1 MTPYLNSTGFFCIFE
16 FSIPVGI
23 LLCFCGFCTIIV
35 WHTNCII
42 SCPFL
47 LRQDSTNY
55 HFFKLNMENKKN
67 KSSKNNF
74 LISREVE
81 DHGDFIP
88 ILVDGDETELTS
100 FEVPAIVPIL
110 PLRNTVLFP
119 GVVMPIT
126 VGRQKSLL
134 LIREAYSGNRLIGTI
149 AQKEGQVED
158 PNADDLFQI
167 GTIAE
172 ILKILEMPDGSTSVI
187 IQGKRRF
194 KIVGIVDSNPYLRA
208 TVNVLS
214 DILPSTKMHEFTAL
228 VESLKDLALKIV
240 KSSGNIPP
248 EAQFAVKNIENDTF
262 LINFICNNTELNAL
276 EKQELLELDDLRE
289 RSTILLTFLVREV
302 QLIDLKKD
310 IQKKVKVDMDQQQRE
325 YLLHQQIKTIQDELG
340 GNPSEQEIA
349 ELKKRS
355 AGKKWG
361 ANVKAVF
368 EKEFSKLIRMNP
380 AAGEYS
386 VQSGYLETLLD
397 LPWNI
402 YSEDNF
408 DLRNAETILNEDHYG
423 LEKVKD
429 RILEHLAV
437 LKIKGDMKS
446 PILCLYGPPG
456 VGKTSLGKSVARALG
471 RKFVRMS
478 LGGLHDESEIRGHR
492 KTYIGAMPG
501 RIIQNLKKAGTSNP
515 VFILDELDKVSSDFH
530 GDPASALL
538 EVLDPEQ
545 NNEFHDNYIDIDY
558 DLSRV
563 MFIATA
569 NTLSSIHPALR
580 DRLELIDVSGYLLE
594 EKIEIAKRHL
604 IARQLEN
611 HGMIKNDVVFS
622 KEALIRLIE
631 DYTKESGV
639 REMDKQIA
647 KVIRRVA
654 RKKAFEE
661 VYHKKIGTAEIREYL
676 GSPKFS
682 KENYEGNEYAGVV
695 TGLAWTSAGG
705 EILYVETSLSR
716 GKSKFTITGN
726 LGEVMKE
733 SAAIAFEYLK
743 AHSSQLGIKPE
754 VFEKWDVHMH
764 VPEGA
769 IPKDGPSAGIT
780 MATALASAFTQRK
793 VKKGLAMTGEITLRG
808 RVMPVGGIKEKILA
822 AKRAGIKEIILS
834 KENKNDIE
842 EIKDIYLKGLTF
854 HYVENVGDVFE
865 IALLDEKVRD
875 PLVIS

>member
-1 MTPYLNSTGFFCIFE
+1 M
-16 FSIPVGI
+16 FSRDI
-23 LLCFCGFCTIIV
+23 
-35 WHTNCII
+35 
-42 SCPFL
+42 
-47 LRQDSTNY
+47 
-55 HFFKLNMENKKN
+55 
-67 KSSKNNF
+67 
-74 LISREVE
+74 E
-81 DHGDFIP
+81 DEGDFIP
-88 ILVDGDETELTS
+88 ILVDGDDADLNAV
-100 FEVPAIVPIL
+100 EVPGILPIL

-134 LIREAYSGNRLIGTI
+134 LVREAYSGNKLIGTV
-149 AQKEGQVED
+149 AQKDGQIED
-158 PNADDLFQI
+158 PDPDDLFQV
-167 GTIAE
+167 GTMAE

-194 KIVGIVDSNPYLRA
+194 RMKDIVETSPYLK
-208 TVNVLS
+208 TIVNVLD
-214 DILPSTKMHEFTAL
+214 DILPNTKMHEFNAL

-240 KSSGNIPP
+240 RSSGNIPP
-248 EAQFAVKNIENDTF
+248 EAQFAVKNIENATF
-262 LINFICNNTELNAL
+262 LINFICNNTELNAV
-276 EKQELLELDDLRE
+276 EKQELLELDDLRD
-289 RSTILLTFLVREV
+289 RSTKLLTYLVREV

-349 ELKKRS
+349 DLKKRS
-355 AGKKWG
+355 LNKKWS
-361 ANVKAVF
+361 ANVQVVF
-368 EKEFSKLIRMNP
+368 DKELSKLIRMNP

-386 VQSGYLETLLD
+386 VQANYLETFLD
-397 LPWNI
+397 LPWNV

-408 DLRNAETILNEDHYG
+408 DLRNAEKILNEDHYG

-437 LKIKGDMKS
+437 LKLKGDMKS

-471 RKFVRMS
+471 RKFARMS

-545 NNEFHDNYIDIDY
+545 NAEFHDNYIDLDY

-569 NTLSSIHPALR
+569 NTLSTIHPALL

-604 IARQLEN
+604 INRQLEA
-611 HGMIKNDVVFS
+611 HGMKKDDVKFS

-631 DYTKESGV
+631 DYTRESGV
-639 REMDKQIA
+639 REMDKQLA

-654 RKKAFEE
+654 RKIAFGEE
-661 VYHKKIGTAEIREYL
+661 YNKKIGPAEIQEYL
-676 GSPKFS
+676 GVARYS
-682 KENYEGNEYAGVV
+682 KESYEGNEYAGVV

-705 EILYVETSLSR
+705 EILYVETSLSQ

-733 SAAIAFEYLK
+733 SASIALEYLK
-743 AHSSQLGIKPE
+743 SHCGQLGLKPE

-808 RVMPVGGIKEKILA
+808 RVLPVGGIKEKILA

-834 KENKNDIE
+834 KLNKKDIE
-842 EIKDIYLKGLTF
+842 EINDIYLKGLSF
-854 HYVENVGDVFE
+854 HYVENVSDVFE
-865 IALLDEKVRD
+865 IALMEEKIKN
-875 PLVIS
+875 PLAIS